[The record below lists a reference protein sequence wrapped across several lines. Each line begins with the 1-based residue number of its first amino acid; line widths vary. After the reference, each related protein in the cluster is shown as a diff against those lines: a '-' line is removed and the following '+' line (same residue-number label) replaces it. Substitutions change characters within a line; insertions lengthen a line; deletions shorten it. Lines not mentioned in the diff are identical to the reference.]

1 MLRVFR
7 SEPPSVIAFA
17 LAHGYSYTLWQQKPI
32 YYGVYGRSAI
42 NSFDSLL
49 AETNAGE
56 VRYLVA
62 RFEGI
67 DANLTIDL
75 LRTAHRDLRALE
87 RWGIQ
92 IERADWRLSA
102 EVKAD
107 GHISFADAHG
117 VALAYEQDATLIAG
131 ADDDFETLP
140 LDVALVRFREDGV

>member
-1 MLRVFR
+1 MSKQYVFDTEAIIAYLYD
-7 SEPPSVIAFA
+7 EP
-17 LAHGYSYTLWQQKPI
+17 
-32 YYGVYGRSAI
+32 GRSVVEEYLGDVRDGAVEG
-42 NSFDSLL
+42 LL

-56 VRYLVA
+56 ILYLIA

-67 DANLTIDL
+67 DDKPTTDS
-75 LRTAHRDLRALE
+75 LRTADRDLRALE

-92 IERADWRLSA
+92 ITRADWRLAA

-117 VALAYEQDATLIAG
+117 VALAHETDATLIAG

-140 LDVALVRFREDGV
+140 INVDLIRFRESGV

>member
-1 MLRVFR
+1 MSDRYVFDTEAIIAYLYD
-7 SEPPSVIAFA
+7 EP
-17 LAHGYSYTLWQQKPI
+17 
-32 YYGVYGRSAI
+32 GRSVVEEYLR
-42 NSFDSLL
+42 DVRDETVEGLL

-56 VRYLVA
+56 VLYLVA

-67 DANLTIDL
+67 DDKPTTDS
-75 LRTAHRDLRALE
+75 LRTADRDLRALE

-92 IERADWRLSA
+92 IERADWRLAA

-117 VALAYEQDATLIAG
+117 VALAHERDATLIAG

-140 LDVALVRFREDGV
+140 IDVDVVRFRESGV

>member
-1 MLRVFR
+1 MSNRYVFDTEAIIAYLYD
-7 SEPPSVIAFA
+7 EP
-17 LAHGYSYTLWQQKPI
+17 
-32 YYGVYGRSAI
+32 GRSVVEEYLR
-42 NSFDSLL
+42 DVRDGTVEGLL

-56 VRYLVA
+56 VLYLIA

-67 DANLTIDL
+67 DDKPTTDS
-75 LRTAHRDLRALE
+75 LRTADRDLRALE

-92 IERADWRLSA
+92 IERADWRLAA

-117 VALAYEQDATLIAG
+117 VALAHERDATLIAG

-140 LDVALVRFREDGV
+140 IDVDVVRFRESGV

>member
-1 MLRVFR
+1 MSNEYVFDTEAIIAYLYD
-7 SEPPSVIAFA
+7 EP
-17 LAHGYSYTLWQQKPI
+17 
-32 YYGVYGRSAI
+32 GRSVVEEYLGDVRDGAVEG
-42 NSFDSLL
+42 LL

-56 VRYLVA
+56 ILYLIA

-67 DANLTIDL
+67 DDKPTTDS
-75 LRTAHRDLRALE
+75 LRTADRDLRALE

-92 IERADWRLSA
+92 ITRADWRLAA

-117 VALAYEQDATLIAG
+117 IALAHETDATLIAG

-140 LDVALVRFREDGV
+140 IDVDLVRFRESGV

>member
-1 MLRVFR
+1 MSKQYVFDTEAIIAYLYD
-7 SEPPSVIAFA
+7 EP
-17 LAHGYSYTLWQQKPI
+17 
-32 YYGVYGRSAI
+32 GRSVVEEYLGDVRDGDI
-42 NSFDSLL
+42 EGLL

-56 VRYLVA
+56 ILYLIA

-67 DANLTIDL
+67 DDKPTTDS
-75 LRTAHRDLRALE
+75 LRTADRDLRALE

-92 IERADWRLSA
+92 ITRADWRLAA

-117 VALAYEQDATLIAG
+117 VALAHETDATLIAG

-140 LDVALVRFREDGV
+140 IDVDVVRFRESGV

>member
-1 MLRVFR
+1 MSNEYVFGTEAIIAYLYD
-7 SEPPSVIAFA
+7 EP
-17 LAHGYSYTLWQQKPI
+17 
-32 YYGVYGRSAI
+32 GRSVVEEYLGDVRDGAVEG
-42 NSFDSLL
+42 LL

-56 VRYLVA
+56 ILYLIA

-67 DANLTIDL
+67 DDKPTTDS
-75 LRTAHRDLRALE
+75 LRTADRDLRALE

-92 IERADWRLSA
+92 ITQADWRLAA

-117 VALAYEQDATLIAG
+117 VALAHETDATLIAG

-140 LDVALVRFREDGV
+140 IDVDLIRFRESGV

>member
-1 MLRVFR
+1 MSNRYVFDTEAIIAYLYD
-7 SEPPSVIAFA
+7 EP
-17 LAHGYSYTLWQQKPI
+17 
-32 YYGVYGRSAI
+32 GRSVVEEYLRDVRDET
-42 NSFDSLL
+42 FEGLL

-56 VRYLVA
+56 VLYLIA

-67 DANLTIDL
+67 DDNPTTDS
-75 LRTAHRDLRALE
+75 LRTADRDLRSLE

-92 IERADWRLSA
+92 IERADWRLAA

-117 VALAYEQDATLIAG
+117 VALAHERNATLIAG

-140 LDVALVRFREDGV
+140 IDVDVVRFREDDV

>member
-1 MLRVFR
+1 MSDRYVFDTEAIIAYLYD
-7 SEPPSVIAFA
+7 EP
-17 LAHGYSYTLWQQKPI
+17 
-32 YYGVYGRSAI
+32 GRSVVEEYLR
-42 NSFDSLL
+42 DVRDGTVEGVL

-56 VRYLVA
+56 VLYLVA

-67 DANLTIDL
+67 DDKPTADS
-75 LRTAHRDLRALE
+75 LRTADRDLRALE

-92 IERADWRLSA
+92 IERADWRLAA

-117 VALAYEQDATLIAG
+117 VALAHKRDTTLIAG

-140 LDVALVRFREDGV
+140 IDVDVVRFREDVV